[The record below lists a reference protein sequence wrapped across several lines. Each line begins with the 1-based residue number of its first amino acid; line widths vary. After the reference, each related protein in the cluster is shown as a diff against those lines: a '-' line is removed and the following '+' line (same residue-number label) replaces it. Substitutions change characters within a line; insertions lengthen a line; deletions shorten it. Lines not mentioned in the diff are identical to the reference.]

1 MSIEARLHELGIT
14 LPAAPASGGT
24 YVRARRS
31 GNLLFI
37 AGHGPRAEGGYL
49 YLGKLGAEV
58 SVEQGYESARYCAI
72 NCLASA
78 REVLGSLDHVSGVIK
93 LLGFVAS
100 APGFNDQPKVMNGA
114 SDFLVELFG
123 VSGAHARSAIGTNE
137 LPGNIPVEVEM
148 ILEIAE
154 NA

>member
-1 MSIEARLHELGIT
+1 MSVEARLVELGIT
-14 LPAAPASGGT
+14 LPEPPPRGGT

-31 GNLLFI
+31 GNLLFT
-37 AGHGPRAEGGYL
+37 AGHGPSKDGSYL
-49 YLGKLGAEV
+49 YLGKLGADV
-58 SVEQGYESARYCAI
+58 TVEEGYESARYCAI

-78 REVLGSLDHVSGVIK
+78 KEFLGTLDKVTGVIK
-93 LLGFVAS
+93 VLGFVAS
-100 APGFNDQPKVMNGA
+100 APNFNDQPKVMNGA

-123 VSGAHARSAIGTNE
+123 DSGAHARSAIGTNE

-154 NA
+154 NG